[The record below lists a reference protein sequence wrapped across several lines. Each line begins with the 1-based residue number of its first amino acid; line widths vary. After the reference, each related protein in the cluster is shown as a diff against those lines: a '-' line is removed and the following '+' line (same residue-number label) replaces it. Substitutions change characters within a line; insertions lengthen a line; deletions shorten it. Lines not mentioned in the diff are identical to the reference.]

1 MIYKINVN
9 GNQSVLN
16 MPAKESDKIE
26 FITKEVGLP
35 AKSFELFGYE
45 MYYNEEEEIEEETLN
60 TVASRLAGIAM
71 YGNVV
76 IVGKDMSPL
85 IDNDIVLVRQEI
97 EARKHHKINFPPP
110 DHENYY

>member
-1 MIYKINVN
+1 
-9 GNQSVLN
+9 
-16 MPAKESDKIE
+16 
-26 FITKEVGLP
+26 
-35 AKSFELFGYE
+35 
-45 MYYNEEEEIEEETLN
+45 MYYNDQEEIEEETLN
-60 TVASRLAGIAM
+60 TVASQLAGIAM

-76 IVGKDMSPL
+76 IVGKGMSPL